1 MTRARPPI
9 RDAVCAPTWGELLR
23 RLAAYSWRIGYSDG
37 RYWCM
42 LLDGDVLPEAMCWGD
57 TIGEAVI
64 GALTEV
70 GK

>member
-1 MTRARPPI
+1 
-9 RDAVCAPTWGELLR
+9 
-23 RLAAYSWRIGYSDG
+23 
-37 RYWCM
+37 M